1 MTKCGKVTE
10 ENKKAIEN
18 QCQGKPWSMHNSEE
32 HIQGKFQEAVVKYNR
47 ITQ

>member
-1 MTKCGKVTE
+1 MTKWGKVTE
-10 ENKKAIEN
+10 EKKATEN
-18 QCQGKPWSMHNSEE
+18 ECQRKTWSMPNSEE